1 MHSPL
6 ASPRATREV
15 LDRFGLSAKHRL
27 GQNFLVDDNVIGR
40 ILDLSGLAAGGV
52 HGIEAGGMGAGSAAG
67 ETAGSAAD
75 GASSAVSFRGRL
87 PSAAAD
93 GSAADGTSSAAPGD
107 AGGTA
112 AFTSPAPA
120 SNPASEAVEPGS
132 LPCVL
137 EVGPGI
143 GTLTCA
149 LLRRA
154 YVVAVECDAD
164 LPPVLAETCALDGER
179 LRIVQADALKL
190 DRRQIEQACAEMGA
204 PLPSRLVA
212 NLPYQV
218 AATLVLDWFERF
230 DFIESMT
237 VMVQAEVADRMAAA
251 PGTKDYGAYTV
262 KLALRAHVAG
272 RFSVPPTCFTPKPHV
287 DSAVVRLERNC
298 AAEEA
303 VVLLDAACKLA
314 DAAFAQRRKTI
325 RNSMKS
331 RLDAATADAALAA
344 CGIDPT
350 TRAETLS
357 PGAYLRMASALLSRV

>member
-1 MHSPL
+1 
-6 ASPRATREV
+6 
-15 LDRFGLSAKHRL
+15 
-27 GQNFLVDDNVIGR
+27 
-40 ILDLSGLAAGGV
+40 
-52 HGIEAGGMGAGSAAG
+52 
-67 ETAGSAAD
+67 
-75 GASSAVSFRGRL
+75 
-87 PSAAAD
+87 
-93 GSAADGTSSAAPGD
+93 
-107 AGGTA
+107 
-112 AFTSPAPA
+112 
-120 SNPASEAVEPGS
+120 
-132 LPCVL
+132 VL

-179 LRIVQADALKL
+179 LRIVQADALKI
-190 DRRQIEQACAEMGA
+190 DRRQIEQACAELGA

-272 RFSVPPTCFTPKPHV
+272 RFSVPPTCFAPRPHV
-287 DSAVVRLERNC
+287 DSAV
-298 AAEEA
+298 
-303 VVLLDAACKLA
+303 
-314 DAAFAQRRKTI
+314 AQRRKTI

-357 PGAYLRMASALLSRV
+357 PGAYLRMASALLSRA